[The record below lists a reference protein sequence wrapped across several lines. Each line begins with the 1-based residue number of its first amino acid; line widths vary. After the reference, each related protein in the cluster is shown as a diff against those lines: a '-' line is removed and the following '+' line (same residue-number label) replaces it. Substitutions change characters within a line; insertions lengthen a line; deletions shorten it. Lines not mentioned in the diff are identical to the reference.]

1 MAEET
6 KKKTTKST
14 VGKKVTAKPVA
25 KKSTRQGLAVGQ
37 TAVKKTEPKKVKPA
51 KTEKM
56 EAAVTAPQ
64 TEKKVSKSSL
74 KVKVLDKTGKEVNEM
89 TLPEEM
95 FAAKV
100 NPILMAQ
107 AVRVYLANQRQG
119 TSSTKTRGQVKGSTR
134 KIYKQKGTG
143 RARHGANK
151 APIFVGGGVAF
162 GPTPRDL
169 SLKLSKKMRR
179 AALFSAL
186 TEKMSTKQVVI
197 VDGIDGIEK
206 TKEMNSVLNALQL
219 DKKNKDFHKVLFVLP
234 DRMETLERGVR
245 NIEGVTVERAANLHT
260 YEVLNSNCLL
270 MLASSV
276 ESLEKTF
283 LGKK

>member
-14 VGKKVTAKPVA
+14 VSKKVTAKPVV
-25 KKSTRQGLAVGQ
+25 KK
-37 TAVKKTEPKKVKPA
+37 TAVKKTEPKKTAV

-56 EAAVTAPQ
+56 EAAVKNQPKADQPMAG
-64 TEKKVSKSSL
+64 KVSKSSL
-74 KVKVLDKTGKEVNEM
+74 KVKVLDKTGKEVKEM

-95 FAAKV
+95 FAAKI

-151 APIFVGGGVAF
+151 APIFVGGGIAF

-186 TEKMSTKQVVI
+186 TEKLSARQVVV
-197 VDGIDGIEK
+197 VDGIDEIGK
-206 TKEMNSVLNALQL
+206 TKDMHAVLSALQL

-234 DRMETLERGVR
+234 DRMEMLERGVR

-260 YEVLNSNCLL
+260 YEVLNSNYLL

-283 LGKK
+283 LGKE